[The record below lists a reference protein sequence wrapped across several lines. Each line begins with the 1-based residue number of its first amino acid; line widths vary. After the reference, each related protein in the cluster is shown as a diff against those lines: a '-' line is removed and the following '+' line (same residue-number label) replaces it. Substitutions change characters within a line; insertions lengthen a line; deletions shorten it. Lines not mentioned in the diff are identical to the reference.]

1 MTLGIAGKALA
12 IWLCILMMAIAN
24 GMLREAVLI
33 PVLGKVP
40 GLILSGVLLSVLIL
54 AVSYLALPWFGVWP
68 PARYIAIGFGW
79 LLLTLIFEFC
89 FGHFIQGKPWPQLL
103 EAYTFKDGNIWPIV
117 LLVTVMAPYI
127 AAKMRGLI

>member
-54 AVSYLALPWFGVWP
+54 AVSYWALPWFGVWP

>member
-33 PVLGKVP
+33 SVLGKVP

-54 AVSYLALPWFGVWP
+54 VVSYWALPWFGVWP